1 MSFSADRLVGRRVGG
16 VPELISS
23 PTKIP
28 VPGGKLIEEHVGAVN
43 TPDADLQA
51 SVSVAQMKAPG
62 GWSEPYQTPDFD
74 EITVVL
80 MGQVLV
86 DHDGGTLEV
95 NAGQTVVT
103 RGGERVRYSC
113 GPDGAE
119 YVAVC
124 IPAFAEHSAHREQIA

>member
-1 MSFSADRLVGRRVGG
+1 M
-16 VPELISS
+16 
-23 PTKIP
+23 
-28 VPGGKLIEEHVGAVN
+28 PGGKLIEEHVGAVN

-51 SVSVAQMKAPG
+51 SISVAHMKAPG

-74 EITVVL
+74 EITVVFR
-80 MGQVLV
+80 GKVLV
-86 DHDGGTLEV
+86 DHEGGRLEV

-113 GPDGAE
+113 GPEGAE

-124 IPAFAEHSAHREQIA
+124 IPAFAEKSAHREEIA

>member
-1 MSFSADRLVGRRVGG
+1 MGG

-43 TPDADLQA
+43 TPDANLQA
-51 SVSVAQMKAPG
+51 SVSVAHMEAPA
-62 GWSEPYQTPDFD
+62 GWSEPYQAPDFD

-80 MGQVLV
+80 RGQVLV
-86 DHDGGTLEV
+86 DHDGGRLEV
-95 NAGQTVVT
+95 NAGQSVVT

-113 GPDGAE
+113 GPEGAE

-124 IPAFAEHSAHREQIA
+124 IPAFAEQSAHREEIA